1 MRTDLLAPAE
11 EPGLW
16 TPPAPGTRLVR
27 GRGFTLVVRHES
39 GTAERVRVTPGAVPA
54 ALEEARRL
62 ARAAGVTEVVWWVGE
77 LTPPGTADALL
88 RCGLIPYVEEPVLIS
103 LTIDRPPPAVPE
115 VDVRRVADLETYREA
130 LEVNWDA
137 WGMPR
142 EARERRRASAPEAW
156 ESQEASGV
164 IEHHLARLAGRP
176 AGFGRLVATGAAGV
190 LMGGSVA
197 PWARGRGV
205 YRALV
210 RARWEATVARGTP
223 CLVTSAGAMSA
234 PVLAR
239 LGFARIGEV
248 RLLRDP
254 VV

>member
-1 MRTDLLAPAE
+1 
-11 EPGLW
+11 
-16 TPPAPGTRLVR
+16 VR
-27 GRGFTLVVRHES
+27 G
-39 GTAERVRVTPGAVPA
+39 
-54 ALEEARRL
+54 
-62 ARAAGVTEVVWWVGE
+62 
-77 LTPPGTADALL
+77 
-88 RCGLIPYVEEPVLIS
+88 GLIPYVEEPLLIS

-115 VDVRRVADLETYREA
+115 VDVRRVADMETYREA
-130 LEVNWDA
+130 LEVDWDA

-142 EARERRRASAPEAW
+142 EAW

-164 IEHHLARLAGRP
+164 IEHHLARLGGRP

-223 CLVTSAGAMSA
+223 RLVTSAGAMSA
-234 PVLAR
+234 PVLVR
-239 LGFARIGEV
+239 LDFARIGEV

-254 VV
+254 FV